1 MVLWFAF
8 ATVHTPAKLCN
19 LSGVDR
25 MKNIINNVL
34 VCRDDRR
41 RALRPSSAPR
51 FLLPNIRTFEFALLV
66 ARSADG
72 RHPPIR
78 LGKRIARPE
87 RAGGEIARR
96 DRRPDTVLDGGMVSG
111 SANEQLQ
118 PPCALAPFVAWRARD
133 PKPRA
138 AVQAR
143 GAGLPALRSGV
154 AAPAGGRLGPEAE
167 CRILPPTLALLGIGR
182 EDVESVH
189 RPAHDRPWRKHSTAD
204 HA

>member
-1 MVLWFAF
+1 
-8 ATVHTPAKLCN
+8 
-19 LSGVDR
+19 

-34 VCRDDRR
+34 LRRDDGR
-41 RALRPSSAPR
+41 RALGPSPALQ

-72 RHPPIR
+72 RHPPIP
-78 LGKRIARPE
+78 LGKRVARPE
-87 RAGGEIARR
+87 RAGGEIGRR
-96 DRRPDTVLDGGMVSG
+96 DRLPDAVLDGGIVIGTVSG

-118 PPCALAPFVAWRARD
+118 PPRALAPLVAWRARD

-143 GAGLPALRSGV
+143 GARLPALRSGV
-154 AAPAGGRLGPEAE
+154 AAPAGGRLGPEAT
-167 CRILPPTLALLGIGR
+167 CRILAPTLALLGIGR

-189 RPAHDRPWRKHSTAD
+189 RPAHDRPWRKQSMAD